1 MLTSDQNSLE
11 FLDILAIASFIIQL
25 SNQSRL
31 FTIQDIHDDNERA
44 VSEIKKILD
53 QHETKLD
60 KIIEVISNG
69 ESV

>member
-11 FLDILAIASFIIQL
+11 FLDILAIASFIVQL
-25 SNQSRL
+25 SNQSKL
-31 FTIQDIHDDNERA
+31 VTIQDIHDDSERA
-44 VSEIKKILD
+44 VSEIKRILD

>member
-1 MLTSDQNSLE
+1 MLTSDQNSFE

-25 SNQSRL
+25 SNQSKL

>member
-25 SNQSRL
+25 SNQSKL
-31 FTIQDIHDDNERA
+31 VTIQDIRGDNERA
-44 VSEIKKILD
+44 VSEIKRILD